1 MPPVEIVSPEEV
13 FDGDVFLFCAS
24 RFVPDTSVTSG
35 DVRMAQYQVNREL
48 AVRYARMARQRRYG
62 GMFCVV
68 SDPVDPL
75 CRAVLEESNRDET
88 GRWDGGGLFSHQVR
102 GFGLGVMQ
110 ARAMYYARKE
120 PRFAAFLTEGRTYGP
135 HGVDLVA
142 ANSIEHYDDA
152 LSRELTERV
161 VQANLE
167 MRRLG
172 FKPYGAPALS
182 SGALSLLACLR
193 GQWHCSST
201 YLDGVFMGARNRLL
215 PTGTEPER
223 LPLPEALQE
232 RLRDTMERLRAI
244 R

>member
-1 MPPVEIVSPEEV
+1 MELNQIVSPEGERLPPVEIVSPEEV

-48 AVRYARMARQRRYG
+48 AVRYAAWPGSGAMEECSAWSAIRWIPCAGRCWRR
-62 GMFCVV
+62 
-68 SDPVDPL
+68 
-75 CRAVLEESNRDET
+75 AT
-88 GRWDGGGLFSHQVR
+88 GTRRTRWDGGGLFSHQVR

-135 HGVDLVA
+135 TEPDLVA

-161 VQANLE
+161 VSANLE

-172 FKPYGAPALS
+172 FKPYVAPPSA
-182 SGALSLLACLR
+182 
-193 GQWHCSST
+193 
-201 YLDGVFMGARNRLL
+201 
-215 PTGTEPER
+215 PER
-223 LPLPEALQE
+223 
-232 RLRDTMERLRAI
+232 
-244 R
+244 